1 MKRLI
6 YLFSFLIIILA
17 VFTVLTAPEVFGAK
31 RPIYYGQET
40 IKWARIPNVAY
51 YKIYYKES
59 GSTNWQYAVNG
70 VPNISTALTID
81 YLKMWVWYSYNVVAV
96 DDSGR
101 EYWSSGA
108 NRFTPTNRTQ
118 TIR

>member
-1 MKRLI
+1 VKKII
-6 YLFSFLIIILA
+6 YLFPLWIIILA
-17 VFTVLTAPEVFGAK
+17 AFTVLTTSKVFGAIK
-31 RPIYYGQET
+31 PIYYGQET
-40 IKWARIPNVAY
+40 IKWTRVPNASH

-70 VPNISTALTID
+70 VPSVSTALTID
-81 YLKMWVWYSYNVVAV
+81 YLKMWVWYQYNVVAV

-108 NRFTPTNRTQ
+108 KKFTPTIRTQ

>member
-6 YLFSFLIIILA
+6 YFFSFLVIILILL
-17 VFTVLTAPEVFGAK
+17 TVLPTPKVFGAK

-40 IKWARIPNVAY
+40 IKWTRIPNVAY

-59 GSTNWQYAVNG
+59 GSTNWQHAVNG
-70 VPNISTALTID
+70 VPNTLTALTID
-81 YLKMWVWYSYNVVAV
+81 YLKMWVWYQYNVVTV

-108 NRFTPTNRTQ
+108 KKFTPTIRTQ

>member
-1 MKRLI
+1 MKKLI
-6 YLFSFLIIILA
+6 YLFSFLIIILI
-17 VFTVLTAPEVFGAK
+17 VFTVLSAPKVFGANK
-31 RPIYYGQET
+31 PIYYGQET
-40 IKWARIPNVAY
+40 IKWSKIPNAAY

-59 GSTNWQYAVNG
+59 GSVNWQYAVSG
-70 VPNISTALTID
+70 VSSASTAFTID

-108 NRFTPTNRTQ
+108 KKFTPTIRTQ

>member
-1 MKRLI
+1 MRKLI
-6 YLFSFLIIILA
+6 YFFSFLMIILA
-17 VFTVLTAPEVFGAK
+17 VFTVLAAPKAFGAK

-40 IKWARIPNVAY
+40 IKWTRIPNVAY

-59 GSTNWQYAVNG
+59 GSANWQYAVNG
-70 VPNISTALTID
+70 VPSASTALTID
-81 YLKMWVWYSYNVVAV
+81 YLKMWVWYSYNVVTV

-108 NRFTPTNRTQ
+108 KKFTPTIRTQ